1 MAQTPLLALARV
13 RAPGCSSPRP
23 RPRHGAWSG
32 AQAGWFRS
40 KMGFALRVPSSRL
53 QIKPANRKMVQREPG
68 SWGQPGSE
76 SSKLEDKMVALA
88 AGQPVFHH
96 FKSQ

>member
-1 MAQTPLLALARV
+1 
-13 RAPGCSSPRP
+13 
-23 RPRHGAWSG
+23 
-32 AQAGWFRS
+32 
-40 KMGFALRVPSSRL
+40 MGFALRVPSSRL
-53 QIKPANRKMVQREPG
+53 QIKPANRKMAQREPG

-76 SSKLEDKMVALA
+76 SSKLEDKTVALA